1 MKIKEDL
8 AELRPT
14 VFPSV
19 PRLWSRM
26 YDVIQ
31 ATFKEAEG
39 TKAKLIK
46 SALETKLKNLRKNGK
61 TTHALWDSL
70 VFKKTAK
77 VLGGKMENMKRT
89 LRSCMPASA
98 PRENRTPDPW
108 FTRPVL

>member
-31 ATFKEAEG
+31 ATFKEATG
-39 TKAKLIK
+39 MKAKLIK
-46 SALETKLKNLRKNGK
+46 KIC
-61 TTHALWDSL
+61 
-70 VFKKTAK
+70 K
-77 VLGGKMENMKRT
+77 VLKTKPYELIKT
-89 LRSCMPASA
+89 
-98 PRENRTPDPW
+98 
-108 FTRPVL
+108 